1 MSVNTEE
8 FGTDDTEDS
17 AVIRELRD
25 KVKELNK
32 KLATQGET
40 IRGEVAREQ
49 KARELLPAQYR
60 GLTQYLVQEVDGD
73 LTPEAVN
80 SWLSER
86 VGEAPLEVD
95 TSADEVADVA
105 NLGSEVANA
114 PHTQPMST
122 VDQKLRALE
131 EQSSKMD
138 LFEYNRQIESILNG
152 A

>member
-1 MSVNTEE
+1 MNAD
-8 FGTDDTEDS
+8 TDAFDTDGDDDS
-17 AVIRELRD
+17 AVIRELRG
-25 KVKELNK
+25 KVKELSQ
-32 KLATQGET
+32 KLASQGEA

-49 KARELLPAQYR
+49 KALELLPAQYR
-60 GLTQYLVQEVDGD
+60 GLSRYLVQEVDGD

-86 VGEAPLEVD
+86 VGEAPLETD

-105 NLGSEVANA
+105 NLGSAVANA

-122 VDQKLRALE
+122 VDQRLAALE
-131 EQSSKMD
+131 ENAGSMD
-138 LFEYNRQIESILNG
+138 LFEYNRKIEAILNG